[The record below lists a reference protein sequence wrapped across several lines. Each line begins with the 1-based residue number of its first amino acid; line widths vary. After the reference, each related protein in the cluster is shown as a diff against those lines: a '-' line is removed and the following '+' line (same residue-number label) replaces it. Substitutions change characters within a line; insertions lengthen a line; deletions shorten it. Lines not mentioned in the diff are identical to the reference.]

1 MRYVPRMGNDLHI
14 RPYEPRDRAAVRRI
28 CADTAD
34 AGKPVERFFPD
45 REVIAD
51 LVTNYYTEFDPQST
65 WVVDKGDGV
74 VGYLTGCLDTKRF
87 MRVMIWRIVP
97 KLFFK
102 ALMRGTLWH
111 PQTLRL
117 VRANIGL
124 WLTGHAPRPS
134 LHDYPAHL
142 HINIQDG
149 FRGHGIGQDLVKTFC
164 DRAVEAGVR
173 GVHANVSADNPR
185 GCHFFE
191 QLGFIEVHREPRMRK
206 PDGSGT
212 VVYTITFGKTLD

>member
-1 MRYVPRMGNDLHI
+1 MSRRMGDDLQI
-14 RPYEPRDRAAVRRI
+14 RAYEPRDRAAVRRI

-34 AGKPVERFFPD
+34 GGQPVERFFPD

-51 LVTNYYTEFDPQST
+51 LVTNYYVDFEPQSA

-87 MRVMIWRIVP
+87 KRVMIWRIGP

-102 ALMRGTLWH
+102 ALVRGVFWH

-117 VRANIGL
+117 FRANIGL
-124 WLTGHAPRPS
+124 WLTGGHAAHPLVR
-134 LHDYPAHL
+134 DYPAHL
-142 HINIQDG
+142 HINLQDG

-164 DRAVEAGVR
+164 DYVVEAGVH

-185 GCHFFE
+185 ACHFFE
-191 QLGFIEVHREPRMRK
+191 QLGFIEVYREPRMRK
-206 PDGSGT
+206 PDGSGAIQ
-212 VVYTITFGKTLD
+212 YTIMYARSLD

>member
-1 MRYVPRMGNDLHI
+1 MGTGLHI
-14 RPYEPRDRAAVRRI
+14 RPYEARDRAAVRQI

-34 AGKPVERFFPD
+34 AGQPVERFFPD

-51 LVTNYYTEFDPQST
+51 LLTNYYTQFEPQST
-65 WVVDKGDGV
+65 FVADDGGGV
-74 VGYLTGCLDTKRF
+74 VGYLTGCLNTKRF
-87 MRVMIWRIVP
+87 VRVETWRIAPVV
-97 KLFFK
+97 FVK
-102 ALMRGTLWH
+102 ALVRGTLWH

-117 VRANIGL
+117 LRANIGL
-124 WLTGHAPRPS
+124 WLTGGHAGRPS

-149 FRGHGIGQDLVKTFC
+149 FRGHGLGQDLVKTFC

-185 GCHFFE
+185 GSHFFE
-191 QLGFIEVHREPRMRK
+191 QLGFIEIYREPRMCK

-212 VVYTITFGKTLD
+212 VVYTITFGKSLD

>member
-1 MRYVPRMGNDLHI
+1 MDTELRI
-14 RPYEPRDRAAVRRI
+14 RPYEPRDRADVRRI

-34 AGKPVERFFPD
+34 AGKPVESFFPD

-51 LVTNYYTEFDPQST
+51 LVTRYYTDFEPQSS

-87 MRVMIWRIVP
+87 MRTMIWRIVP
-97 KLFFK
+97 KLLFK
-102 ALMRGTLWH
+102 ALVRGVFWH

-117 VRANIGL
+117 VRANFTI
-124 WLTGHAPRPS
+124 WITSEHAARPA
-134 LHDYPAHL
+134 LNEYPAHL
-142 HINIQDG
+142 HINLQDG
-149 FRGHGIGQDLVKTFC
+149 FRGHGLGQDLVNTFC
-164 DRAVEAGVR
+164 DYAAKAGAP

-185 GCHFFE
+185 GAHFFE

-206 PDGSGT
+206 ADGSGT
-212 VVYTITFGKTLD
+212 LVYTITFGKSLD